1 VTDGDEL
8 VAFAQVVRGNEAHSI
23 EVVASPGGD
32 DPRPALL
39 AAALDAVRADGGGP
53 AHLWLSAPDEVDDAV
68 ARGAGLAPTRRL
80 LQMRRPLPTG
90 MALEVATRAFR
101 PGEDEDA
108 WLAVNNRAF
117 AAHPEQGGWTRAM
130 LARREAE
137 PWFDPAGFRLHERDG
152 RLAAFCWT
160 KLHPAGGGDPPMGE
174 IYVIAVD
181 PDFQGLGLGRQ
192 LTLAGL
198 DAITARGLDVGMLYV
213 DESNRGAVSLY
224 AALGFVVDHTDVAY
238 TTVV

>member
-1 VTDGDEL
+1 M
-8 VAFAQVVRGNEAHSI
+8 RGNEAHSI
-23 EVVASPGGD
+23 EVVASPGAGD

-53 AHLWLSAPDEVDDAV
+53 AHLWLSAPSEVDDAV
-68 ARGAGLAPTRRL
+68 ARGAGLEPTRRL

-90 MALEVATRAFR
+90 MAVEVATRAFR
-101 PGEDEDA
+101 PGADDGA

-117 AAHPEQGGWTRAM
+117 AAHPEQGGWTPAT
-130 LARREAE
+130 LAQREAE
-137 PWFDPAGFRLHERDG
+137 PWFDPEGFRLHERDG

-198 DAITARGLDVGMLYV
+198 EAIAARGIDLGMLYV

-224 AALGFVVDHTDVAY
+224 EALGFVVHHADVAY